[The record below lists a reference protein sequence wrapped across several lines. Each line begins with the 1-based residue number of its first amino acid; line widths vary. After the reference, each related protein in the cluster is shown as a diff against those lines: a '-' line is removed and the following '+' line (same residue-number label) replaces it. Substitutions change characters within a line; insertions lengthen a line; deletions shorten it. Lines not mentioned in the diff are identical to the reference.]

1 MFCSN
6 INCYYINKIV
16 IGKKYGRV
24 WDVNIKLVIGINK
37 IIIKFNKWIYID
49 IYNVYVDKIFK

>member
-1 MFCSN
+1 MN
-6 INCYYINKIV
+6 V
-16 IGKKYGRV
+16 ILTGKRYGRI